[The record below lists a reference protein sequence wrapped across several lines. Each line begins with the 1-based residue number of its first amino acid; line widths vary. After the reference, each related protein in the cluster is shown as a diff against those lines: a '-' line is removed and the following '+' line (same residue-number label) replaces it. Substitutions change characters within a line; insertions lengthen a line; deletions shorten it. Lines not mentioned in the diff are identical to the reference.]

1 MKIFLPVL
9 ISLCLF
15 LVGCGASE
23 NSKNSDSA
31 KKPNVVIIYVDDLG
45 YADVGAYGALG
56 VPTPNVDRLAQNG
69 IKFTDG
75 HCSAATC
82 TPSRYSLLTGSYAFR
97 NKAQVLPGNAP
108 LIITE
113 DTRTLGNLFQDAGY
127 KTAVVGKWHL
137 GLGDGNVDW
146 NGKIAPGPLER
157 GFDYSFLI
165 PATGDRVPCVYVE
178 NHTVVGLDKND
189 PITVSYDKP
198 INDEPTGISHPEMLK
213 QLADE
218 QHSRT
223 IVDSVSRIGY
233 MTGGKAALWKDEE
246 FPDVLA
252 TKAKQFIAEN
262 KEDPFFLF
270 FSFHDIHVPRIPN
283 KRFVGKSTMGPR
295 GDAIFQMDWVTGQ
308 LMEALENHGLA
319 ENTLV
324 IFSSDNGPVLDD
336 GYADQAVELLGEHKP
351 AGPFRG
357 AKYSAYEAG
366 TRVPTIAYWP
376 STIKP
381 GESDALVSQI
391 DLFASLAKLVG
402 AELGSTDAPD
412 SYDMLETWLGN
423 SKVGREYLIE
433 ESITLSLRY
442 GDWKYIRPASLS
454 LDWTA
459 YKNIESGISE
469 SPQLYDLQVDR
480 GEQNNLAEEREA
492 QVTQMEKKLEAMV
505 TAKGTRPG
513 YE

>member
-15 LVGCGASE
+15 LAGCGASE

-108 LIITE
+108 LIIAE

-178 NHTVVGLDKND
+178 NHTVVDLDRND

-252 TKAKQFIAEN
+252 AKAKQFIAEN

-505 TAKGTRPG
+505 MAKGTRPG

>member
-1 MKIFLPVL
+1 MKLFLP
-9 ISLCLF
+9 ISIALCLF
-15 LVGCGASE
+15 LAACGAKE
-23 NSKNSDSA
+23 NSKNGDPVT
-31 KKPNVVIIYVDDLG
+31 KPNVVIIYVDDLG
-45 YADVGAYGALG
+45 YADLGAYGAVG

-75 HCSAATC
+75 HCSSATC

-97 NKAQVLPGNAP
+97 NQAQVLPGDAP
-108 LIITE
+108 LIIAE
-113 DTRTLGNLFQDAGY
+113 NTRTLGDLFQEAGY

-146 NGKIAPGPLER
+146 NSKIAPGPLER

-178 NHTVVGLDKND
+178 NHHVVGLDKND
-189 PITVSYDKP
+189 PITVSYDEP
-198 INDEPTGISHPEMLK
+198 INDEPTGLSHPGMLK

-223 IVDSVSRIGY
+223 IVDSISRIGY

-252 TKAKQFIAEN
+252 EKAKRFITEN
-262 KEDPFFLF
+262 KENPFFLF

-308 LMEALENHGLA
+308 LIEVLESHGLA

-324 IFSSDNGPVLDD
+324 IFTSDNGPVLDD
-336 GYADQAVELLGEHKP
+336 GYADQAVELLGEHNP

-376 STIKP
+376 KMIKAS
-381 GESDALVSQI
+381 ESDALVSQI

-402 AELGSTDAPD
+402 AELGSKDAPD

-423 SKVGREYLIE
+423 SNVSRDYLIE
-433 ESITLSLRY
+433 ESLTLSLRY
-442 GDWKYIRPASLS
+442 GDWKYIRPAPLS
-454 LDWTA
+454 RDWTA
-459 YKNIESGISE
+459 YKKIESGVSE
-469 SPQLYDLQVDR
+469 SPQLYDLQIDM
-480 GEQNNLAEEREA
+480 GEQNNLAAEREE
-492 QVTQMEKKLEAMV
+492 QVMQMEKKLEEMI
-505 TAKGTRPG
+505 TAGGTRPG
-513 YE
+513 YK